1 MTSDPSHM
9 CSCTSN
15 QHLHAGR
22 IEALGDLAHYHM
34 AVAAM
39 VTRYPT
45 PLHFDSNLV
54 MASDPS
60 HTCSCTSN
68 QHLCTGE
75 IKALGDLAHYHQ
87 AVAAMLTRYP
97 TPLHF
102 DGTHLG
108 VEQSRHDP
116 RSLTYVL
123 LTQYL
128 HAGRIEALGD
138 LAHYRR
144 AVAAMVTGSQ
154 GPNPEELTTAGISTD
169 LSRTQQCCG

>member
-15 QHLHAGR
+15 QSVHAGW
-22 IEALGDLAHYHM
+22 IEALGDLAHYCR
-34 AVAAM
+34 AVATM
-39 VTRYPT
+39 V
-45 PLHFDSNLV
+45 
-54 MASDPS
+54 
-60 HTCSCTSN
+60 
-68 QHLCTGE
+68 
-75 IKALGDLAHYHQ
+75 
-87 AVAAMLTRYP
+87 TRYP

-128 HAGRIEALGD
+128 HTGWIEALGD
-138 LAHYRR
+138 LAHYHM
-144 AVAAMVTGSQ
+144 AVAAMVTRYPTPLHFDSTHLGVEQPCHDDLGS
-154 GPNPEELTTAGISTD
+154 LAYVFMYF
-169 LSRTQQCCG
+169 